1 MVSLLDFKRAITGD
15 PNRVLS
21 SWNARTHFCKWNGV
35 TCSFEHS
42 GRVISLD
49 LGSHGLSGSISPS
62 LGNLTLLRELNLSSN
77 TLSGQLPPLGRLHK
91 LEVLDL
97 GNSSLHDKIPGSLNN
112 FTNLR
117 ILDLGYNLIFGEIPP
132 QVSLLSNLLV
142 LRLSFERPLRNHPL
156 RAGQIVDP
164 SVTSLIYKQSL

>member
-1 MVSLLDFKRAITGD
+1 MVSLLDFKKAITGD

-21 SWNARTHFCKWNGV
+21 SWNASTHFCKWNGV

-117 ILDLGYNLIFGEIPP
+117 ILDLGYNLMY
-132 QVSLLSNLLV
+132 
-142 LRLSFERPLRNHPL
+142 
-156 RAGQIVDP
+156 
-164 SVTSLIYKQSL
+164 SVKFLPR